1 MYYKGGYS
9 PGVFLS
15 RINLLTVISSI
26 LLIFC
31 LGPGC
36 SKEEQKPVQSP
47 KVVVRMKMPVQQKP
61 VVKEETKSE
70 ADKKASTVIEP
81 SVLEGG
87 ASLSSLPVKPE
98 EKKPPVEQREGYYRV
113 RTGDSLFKIA
123 GRKDVYGDSLKWPS
137 IYRLN
142 IDKLGRLGVI
152 EDLQHTMLP
161 GGFDLRFVT
170 ADEAAKNLAELG
182 GKCWVVNV
190 ASVQDSKEIVP
201 PVIALVKNGY
211 HVYLTM
217 AMVKGK
223 EWMRLRVGFFKGR
236 SETVAASKKIMAM
249 VDVKDAWVTK
259 INKRELDQFAGY

>member
-70 ADKKASTVIEP
+70 PDKKASAVIEP
-81 SVLEGG
+81 SVPEEG
-87 ASLSSLPVKPE
+87 ASLSSSPVKP
-98 EKKPPVEQREGYYRV
+98 EKKPPVEQRKGYYRV

-142 IDKLGRLGVI
+142 MDKLDRLEV

-161 GGFDLRFVT
+161 GGLDLRFVT
-170 ADEAAKNLAELG
+170 VDEAAKNLAELG
-182 GKCWVVNV
+182 GKFWVVNV
-190 ASVQDSKEIVP
+190 ASVQDAKEIVP

-223 EWMRLRVGFFKGR
+223 EWMRLRVGFFKGHP
-236 SETVAASKKIMAM
+236 ETVAASKKIMAM
-249 VDVKDAWVTK
+249 VDVKDAWVAR
-259 INKRELDQFAGY
+259 INKRELDQFGGY